1 MNGNLDNPI
10 NKMPESP
17 ERKERGRFELK
28 PAAWLVV
35 AILLGAVVW
44 FVFLND
50 DNDTMSEKSEE
61 SIGTTA
67 EIEFR
72 DGFVYE
78 RVSEAIYEVGLEEE
92 EEGRGVLI
100 PTLLI
105 LFDGVDVSSDNAFA
119 SCYLQNI
126 DVGLFKCRE
135 KIEVPEGGN
144 FNRGYV
150 WVSDPLLYDGE
161 SQISVLTTKD
171 IYLDGEKLEAGEEE
185 GRIYFER

>member
-1 MNGNLDNPI
+1 
-10 NKMPESP
+10 MPESP